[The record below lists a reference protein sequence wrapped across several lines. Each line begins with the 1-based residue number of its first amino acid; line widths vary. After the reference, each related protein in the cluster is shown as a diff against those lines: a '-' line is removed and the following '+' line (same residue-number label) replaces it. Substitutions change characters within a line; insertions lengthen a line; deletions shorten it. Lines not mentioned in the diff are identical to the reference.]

1 MANQSKRTILN
12 NRNGDQVKLA
22 RANSPSVKTLPGRSG
37 KTKCFLKA
45 NGTETPYIG
54 VPFAGVISLP
64 LLRYAFSDTK
74 RQEQQ

>member
-1 MANQSKRTILN
+1 MANQSKRSILN
-12 NRNGDQVKLA
+12 ISAAEGTSAPREVEQLQQ
-22 RANSPSVKTLPGRSG
+22 
-37 KTKCFLKA
+37 A

-74 RQEQQ
+74 LQEQQ